1 VSVLGGGV
9 TYCTV
14 VEFEWGEGLDRER
27 FAGMMASVGAGQSI
41 PEGRLSHIA
50 GIDDTGA
57 RVIEVWRSGDDARR
71 FAEQSRPSLAAA
83 AMPAPARVFGFEVSS
98 YVVS

>member
-1 VSVLGGGV
+1 M

-27 FAGMMASVGAGQSI
+27 FAGMMASVDAGQSV

-50 GIDDTGA
+50 GIDDSGA